1 MSVNINI
8 NGSQLVIGSQPE
20 VTAICLRLTTEQ
32 IKKLCSIGT
41 IARNKSDGFLSYAGV
56 PYNFVIHGRSQLLLV
71 CSYLHFYL
79 YSKNTSYYL
88 YSKNTSYYTYSKN
101 TLFYTYSY
109 ITSYYLYSKNTLLS
123 ILQYYVIIHTPIIQH
138 ITYTPKK
145 NDISLLLYRA
155 GIHKKRQL
163 SIII

>member
-88 YSKNTSYYTYSKN
+88 YSKNTSYYLYSN
-101 TLFYTYSY
+101 N
-109 ITSYYLYSKNTLLS
+109 TSYYLYSYITLLRN
-123 ILQYYVIIHTPIIQH
+123 
-138 ITYTPKK
+138 TPKNHTALLLYREPQK
-145 NDISLLLYRA
+145 TVQLSLLLYRESWEPQKT
-155 GIHKKRQL
+155 IQL
-163 SIII
+163 

>member
-56 PYNFVIHGRSQLLLV
+56 PYNFVIHGRSQLV
-71 CSYLHFYL
+71 VGFMW
-79 YSKNTSYYL
+79 
-88 YSKNTSYYTYSKN
+88 
-101 TLFYTYSY
+101 
-109 ITSYYLYSKNTLLS
+109 LLS
-123 ILQYYVIIHTPIIQH
+123 FLTQ
-138 ITYTPKK
+138 
-145 NDISLLLYRA
+145 S
-155 GIHKKRQL
+155 
-163 SIII
+163 